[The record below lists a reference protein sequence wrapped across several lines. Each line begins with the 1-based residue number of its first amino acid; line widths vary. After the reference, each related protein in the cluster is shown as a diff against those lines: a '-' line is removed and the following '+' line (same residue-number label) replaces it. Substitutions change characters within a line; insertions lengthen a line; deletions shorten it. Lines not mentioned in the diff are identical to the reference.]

1 MQIVAQIL
9 FLIALVFGI
18 AFFVRNIKR
27 MLRNIKL
34 GKTID
39 RSDHSSERWSKTLR
53 IAFGQS
59 KMVKKPVSG
68 FLHVIVYLGFIII
81 NIEVLEII
89 IDGLFGTHRIL
100 SFMGSLKQMKN
111 MQTASEWDKYHERI
125 DKSYKTIEANKRA
138 KLLLS
143 AKRAA
148 QGARGVV
155 IAQGSTLMEQN
166 SVVANLE
173 DTVFWINKGAE
184 MTVREIDLRLASKLQ
199 AAAWNTSTSLLTNLG
214 SAYGVSQMKV

>member
-1 MQIVAQIL
+1 MTIQEKIL
-9 FLIALVFGI
+9 EAKKLLEQYAPKGEFLAYINRDEA
-18 AFFVRNIKR
+18 
-27 MLRNIKL
+27 
-34 GKTID
+34 
-39 RSDHSSERWSKTLR
+39 KTLKEL
-53 IAFGQS
+53 GG
-59 KMVKKPVSG
+59 SG
-68 FLHVIVYLGFIII
+68 III
-81 NIEVLEII
+81 EETGIPSFNPFAVIGAVMAA
-89 IDGLFGTHRIL
+89 TSVL

-111 MQTASEWDKYHERI
+111 MQTAAEWDKYHERI

-138 KLLLS
+138 RLLLS

-148 QGARGVV
+148 QGARGVQ
-155 IAQGSTLMEQN
+155 IGTGDTLMEQN

-214 SAYGVSQMKV
+214 SAYGTSQMKVS

>member
-1 MQIVAQIL
+1 MTTQEKIL
-9 FLIALVFGI
+9 EAKKLLEQYAPKGEFLAYINRDEA
-18 AFFVRNIKR
+18 
-27 MLRNIKL
+27 
-34 GKTID
+34 
-39 RSDHSSERWSKTLR
+39 KTLKEL
-53 IAFGQS
+53 GG
-59 KMVKKPVSG
+59 SG
-68 FLHVIVYLGFIII
+68 III
-81 NIEVLEII
+81 EETGIPSFNPFAVIGAVMAA
-89 IDGLFGTHRIL
+89 TSVL

-111 MQTASEWDKYHERI
+111 MQTAAEWDKYHERI

-138 KLLLS
+138 RLLLS

-148 QGARGVV
+148 QGARGVQ
-155 IAQGSTLMEQN
+155 IGTGDTLMEQN

-214 SAYGVSQMKV
+214 SAYGTSQMKVS